1 MTSASS
7 LGLSSSITRP
17 CATPTH
23 GSQLRSPRGSGPL
36 GPSVLQGPG
45 PSKALAA
52 TLRPSRRPRRGMS
65 RRLLRADAMAGPG
78 TSRWLQR
85 SGGWAQA
92 ASYGGW
98 DRRGEGGHHGY
109 DGGWWTDV
117 QSASSTSAWTWDAWA
132 AEWHGDGLRL
142 RGEMMADIQSQAGH
156 PPLEAQE
163 VAADEWDSI
172 GRSWDHWTPAVEPDM
187 ALNVAG
193 HGGPTQSA
201 TAATGEDPGNL
212 GTPLSIGSRI
222 WWESHGGDDGGHT
235 WPESAWAA
243 SDWQEQWY
251 GPEVQTGLALV
262 QIPVLP
268 AEERAVDS
276 PLSQPTSDVEAWWDG
291 TPPEQYP
298 WQETHGSTK
307 VSSAAGEGDN
317 SDGETLQAEAQQPA
331 QEAPPPTTKAGDV
344 DRLRRAH
351 EGAMRHFRRGELE
364 PESEGEGAL
373 SEKSWTLLDCDLA
386 AGTAVF
392 DPTTKGVTC
401 TVCDNKPLNSRSQYV
416 DHREGKRHKKRV
428 AAEEKKKLELT
439 VAPYQ

>member
-85 SGGWAQA
+85 SGRWAQA

-132 AEWHGDGLRL
+132 AEWHGDGLRPQ
-142 RGEMMADIQSQAGH
+142 GEMMADIQSQAGH

-163 VAADEWDSI
+163 VAADGKGLFRK
-172 GRSWDHWTPAVEPDM
+172 GRHRHSTDGSVTAVATVARHVVVCDPPRHRRRRAKYSAVPGGVD
-187 ALNVAG
+187 VAG
-193 HGGPTQSA
+193 
-201 TAATGEDPGNL
+201 
-212 GTPLSIGSRI
+212 
-222 WWESHGGDDGGHT
+222 
-235 WPESAWAA
+235 
-243 SDWQEQWY
+243 
-251 GPEVQTGLALV
+251 
-262 QIPVLP
+262 
-268 AEERAVDS
+268 RAV
-276 PLSQPTSDVEAWWDG
+276 V
-291 TPPEQYP
+291 
-298 WQETHGSTK
+298 
-307 VSSAAGEGDN
+307 
-317 SDGETLQAEAQQPA
+317 
-331 QEAPPPTTKAGDV
+331 
-344 DRLRRAH
+344 
-351 EGAMRHFRRGELE
+351 
-364 PESEGEGAL
+364 
-373 SEKSWTLLDCDLA
+373 
-386 AGTAVF
+386 
-392 DPTTKGVTC
+392 
-401 TVCDNKPLNSRSQYV
+401 
-416 DHREGKRHKKRV
+416 
-428 AAEEKKKLELT
+428 
-439 VAPYQ
+439 

>member
-1 MTSASS
+1 
-7 LGLSSSITRP
+7 
-17 CATPTH
+17 
-23 GSQLRSPRGSGPL
+23 
-36 GPSVLQGPG
+36 
-45 PSKALAA
+45 
-52 TLRPSRRPRRGMS
+52 
-65 RRLLRADAMAGPG
+65 MAGPG

-201 TAATGEDPGNL
+201 TAATGEDPGNI
-212 GTPLSIGSRI
+212 GTPLSIGSRGHPRCAGFCAHLLTCKFGRDCRKCHVPGCTRRETQRERKARMAAATSAPPVGI